1 METRPLRGDGQPA
14 VTRMLRLKVIL
25 GFLLSLWWGLR
36 KGAFE
41 FLSRHPYVLPVEEQ
55 GSTGHYWEVMYGAE

>member
-1 METRPLRGDGQPA
+1 
-14 VTRMLRLKVIL
+14 MLRLNVNL
-25 GFLLSLWWGLR
+25 GFLLYLWWGLC

-55 GSTGHYWEVMYGAE
+55 AGAGHHWEVMVEQGWDIL